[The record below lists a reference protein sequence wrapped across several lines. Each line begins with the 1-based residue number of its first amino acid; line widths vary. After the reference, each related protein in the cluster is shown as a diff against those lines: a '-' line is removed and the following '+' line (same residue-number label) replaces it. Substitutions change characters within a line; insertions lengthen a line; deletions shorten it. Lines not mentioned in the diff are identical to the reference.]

1 MIRIKHVLFTSNNC
15 AAKTIVI
22 SRCCHGKVVEFHDD
36 IVVVA
41 VQVETEVDVEKLS
54 HDNKTLKDRC
64 VALEDQN
71 HRVQD
76 ELRRLHVKTETK
88 LAAPARSDLR
98 DRMLSSFDH
107 DIALLACGRTLGGGG
122 PEAKS
127 SSVKNLIATI
137 EEQVQVVCNICM
149 TSFATIS

>member
-1 MIRIKHVLFTSNNC
+1 MT
-15 AAKTIVI
+15 
-22 SRCCHGKVVEFHDD
+22 RCFLVT
-36 IVVVA
+36 
-41 VQVETEVDVEKLS
+41 VQVETEVDVEKLN
-54 HDNKTLKDRC
+54 HDNKTLNDRC

-88 LAAPARSDLR
+88 LASVAPGRNDLR

-107 DIALLACGRTLGGGG
+107 DMALLACGRTLGGGG
-122 PEAKS
+122 GGGAEAKS

-137 EEQVQVVCNICM
+137 EEQVHVCDFITGVNIGNVQFNPFVLSYVNIRTKSQTRCVSC
-149 TSFATIS
+149 T

>member
-1 MIRIKHVLFTSNNC
+1 MIKIN
-15 AAKTIVI
+15 IV
-22 SRCCHGKVVEFHDD
+22 RL
-36 IVVVA
+36 
-41 VQVETEVDVEKLS
+41 QVETEVDVEKLN
-54 HDNKTLKDRC
+54 HDNKTLNDRC

-88 LAAPARSDLR
+88 LASVAPGRNDLR

-107 DIALLACGRTLGGGG
+107 DMALLACGRTLGGGG
-122 PEAKS
+122 AEAKS

-137 EEQVQVVCNICM
+137 EEQVHVCNFIVLVNIGNVQFKWLKLCHAFHVIF
-149 TSFATIS
+149 T

>member
-1 MIRIKHVLFTSNNC
+1 M
-15 AAKTIVI
+15 
-22 SRCCHGKVVEFHDD
+22 
-36 IVVVA
+36 
-41 VQVETEVDVEKLS
+41 EKLS
-54 HDNKTLKDRC
+54 HDNKTLNDRC

-88 LAAPARSDLR
+88 LASVAPGRNDLR

-107 DIALLACGRTLGGGG
+107 DMALLACGRTLGGGG
-122 PEAKS
+122 GEAKS

-137 EEQVQVVCNICM
+137 EDQVGASSFQSPRSPVLCLFYLSSFLLQVFSYDM
-149 TSFATIS
+149 TPHRFRSSHLNFACG